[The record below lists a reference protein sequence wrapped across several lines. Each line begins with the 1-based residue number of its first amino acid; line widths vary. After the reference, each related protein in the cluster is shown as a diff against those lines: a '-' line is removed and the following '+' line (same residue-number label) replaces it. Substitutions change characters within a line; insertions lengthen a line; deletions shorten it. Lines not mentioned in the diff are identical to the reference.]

1 MARKKGNRIVIKL
14 KSAETGHV
22 YWSEKN
28 RKNDPTRLEIK
39 LYDPKLRKHVPYK
52 EEK

>member
-39 LYDPKLRKHVPYK
+39 RYDPKLRKHVTYK